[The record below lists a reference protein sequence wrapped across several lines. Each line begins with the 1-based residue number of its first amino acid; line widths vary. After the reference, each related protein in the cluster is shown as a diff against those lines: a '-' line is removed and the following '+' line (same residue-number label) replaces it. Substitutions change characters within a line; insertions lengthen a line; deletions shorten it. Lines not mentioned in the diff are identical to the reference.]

1 MYSLTRTGDLCSV
14 SCTITTRH
22 ATGIRRA
29 LDIQLAYRLQRFRQK
44 HLSPRYSVRVRQ
56 IRSQIVAIFQ
66 TQFAFEVFSTK
77 KATLWAYV
85 TKNEQCLYQ
94 LRYRLLERKPN
105 GTRSTESAL
114 PVFATT
120 HFFERLLQQSDGD
133 AVSLAKELFNS
144 LIASRE
150 ILKAQ
155 PPSAVSDAGTSI
167 SIASSCGLFFGEI
180 TSERQLLL
188 KTYISE
194 SRLIEKRALW
204 NSLRERGT
212 KTPEKTAYV
221 SSIWKQAA

>member
-1 MYSLTRTGDLCSV
+1 M
-14 SCTITTRH
+14 
-22 ATGIRRA
+22 
-29 LDIQLAYRLQRFRQK
+29 F
-44 HLSPRYSVRVRQ
+44 
-56 IRSQIVAIFQ
+56 AIFQ

-85 TKNEQCLYQ
+85 TKNEQGLYQ

-105 GTRSTESAL
+105 GTRSTEIAL

-144 LIASRE
+144 LIATHE

-155 PPSAVSDAGTSI
+155 SPLAVSEAGTSI
-167 SIASSCGLFFGEI
+167 SIASMRGLLFGEI
-180 TSERQLLL
+180 TSERKLLL

-204 NSLRERGT
+204 NSLRSRGT
-212 KTPEKTAYV
+212 NTQEKTAYV